1 MVLIIIS
8 EKAEIHPQTS
18 STFFPELYIT
28 ITAAESL
35 TKGLLS
41 SLVRDPTCFSSV
53 EHLYI

>member
-8 EKAEIHPQTS
+8 ENAEIHPQTS